1 MSTQNLSAK
10 VHLNTAMISLLR
22 VTLIKIVLSNFRFDD
37 GKHAGGFAFKVQFPW
52 WRNQQ
57 FVHVGCKDAW
67 LSARTHCI
75 MGKGSHSSPKPL
87 WLYPY
92 WILSTCHD
100 HTDNWWKASSEIKKR
115 SVIFLPVSIISTTR
129 KQQMLET
136 WNVSYRLRH
145 LMTKTRENYF
155 MSFPSHPHCKGR
167 GSQTI
172 VMVLNFPSL
181 RSVVKHS
188 LRI

>member
-1 MSTQNLSAK
+1 
-10 VHLNTAMISLLR
+10 MISLLR

-37 GKHAGGFAFKVQFPW
+37 GKHTGGFAFKVQFPW

-136 WNVSYRLRH
+136 WNVSYRLWWQRLERIILWVFLH
-145 LMTKTRENYF
+145 IL
-155 MSFPSHPHCKGR
+155 
-167 GSQTI
+167 I
-172 VMVLNFPSL
+172 VRVGDHRQLLWFWIFL
-181 RSVVKHS
+181 
-188 LRI
+188 L